1 MNVDDMIIISIDD
14 HVIEPP
20 DMFDAHVPAR
30 FRDQAPRLVRDEKG
44 FDTWVF
50 EGEGVGLVG
59 LNATV
64 SWPKEEWG
72 MDPSSLAEMRTG
84 AYLISERVRDMNRN
98 GVLAS
103 MCFPSFVGFAGRK
116 FLDAKDK
123 DLALVMLKAY
133 NDWHIDEWCAAYP
146 GRFMPNA
153 MPPIWDPQALA
164 DEVRRVKAKG
174 CHAISMP
181 ELPHLQ
187 NLPSYQ
193 SEYWDPFFAACSDEG
208 VVMNL

>member
-30 FRDQAPRLVRDEKG
+30 YRDQAPKLVRDEKG

-50 EGEGVGLVG
+50 EGEGVGMVG

-84 AYLISERVRDMNRN
+84 AYLVGERVRDMNRN

-103 MCFPSFVGFAGRK
+103 MCFPSFVGFSGPQVPGCKGQGSGPGNAQGLQRLAHRRVVRLASWPVHSAGDRPAVGHERAGGGGTAGRGQG
-116 FLDAKDK
+116 L
-123 DLALVMLKAY
+123 
-133 NDWHIDEWCAAYP
+133 P
-146 GRFMPNA
+146 GRSACRSCRICSACPPTRTISGTRSSPPSA
-153 MPPIWDPQALA
+153 M
-164 DEVRRVKAKG
+164 RR
-174 CHAISMP
+174 
-181 ELPHLQ
+181 
-187 NLPSYQ
+187 
-193 SEYWDPFFAACSDEG
+193 W
-208 VVMNL
+208 